1 MLPDAESLY
10 RAVQSRD
17 RRFQGRFVLGV
28 TSTGIY
34 CRPGCPARTPK
45 RSNVRFF
52 LSPAAAEVQGFRAC
66 LRCRPDA
73 ALAQAAA
80 HGTGASVSRALRLI
94 SAGALEAS
102 GVDGLAAQLGLTSRH
117 LRRLFDKH
125 LGASP
130 IEVAQTQRAHFA
142 RKLLEETALPMAQVA
157 LGSGYASL
165 RRFNEA
171 IRKSFGRTPT
181 ELRRAG
187 SARAEGEGALV
198 LKLPFRPPFDWD
210 SLIAFLAPRAIPGVE
225 EATPEAYRR
234 TAVVDGKPALLE
246 VRPEPGQSFLSL
258 RLQSASPAGLLAP
271 AGLLSTVERVRRL
284 FDLEADPSR
293 IGAHLEKDPALK
305 PLVTARPGLR
315 VPGAWDPFELSVRA
329 ILGQQV
335 TVKGATTLAAR
346 LVERFGTPLPSPSGG
361 LTHLFPP
368 AARLASAELAGL
380 GLPKARAGAIRAL
393 ADATEDAA
401 RGLWA
406 PAALEDAVE
415 RLCALPGIGPW
426 TAQYIAMRALGEP
439 DAFPEGDLG
448 LRRALGVEAAELV
461 ARSERWRPWRAYAAM
476 HLWMRGPEGS
486 GEERS

>member
-80 HGTGASVSRALRLI
+80 QGTGASVSRALRLI
-94 SAGALEAS
+94 SAGALEES

-181 ELRRAG
+181 ELRRTG

-246 VRPEPGQSFLSL
+246 VRPQPGQPFLSL
-258 RLQSASPAGLLAP
+258 RLQSASP

-293 IGAHLEKDPALK
+293 IGAHLKKDAALK
-305 PLVTARPGLR
+305 PLVAARPGLR

-368 AARLASAELAGL
+368 AARLASADLTGI
-380 GLPKARAGAIRAL
+380 GLPKARAGAIR
-393 ADATEDAA
+393 
-401 RGLWA
+401 
-406 PAALEDAVE
+406 
-415 RLCALPGIGPW
+415 
-426 TAQYIAMRALGEP
+426 
-439 DAFPEGDLG
+439 
-448 LRRALGVEAAELV
+448 
-461 ARSERWRPWRAYAAM
+461 
-476 HLWMRGPEGS
+476 
-486 GEERS
+486 